1 MEHLGVGRVVE
12 DTRNR
17 TRDGEAGVDFPTYA
31 AYDSE
36 NEYHA
41 ISEDELVPA
50 GRIESIPYVEE
61 VKCLGTIDA
70 RTDFEKAVR
79 RHTDQIA
86 ELLISKNLSYGNSA
100 LDPVRIFSKASRD
113 EQLNVRIDD
122 KLSRIARGEEFR
134 GDNDELDLVGY
145 LVLKMIARESE

>member
-1 MEHLGVGRVVE
+1 MSFEE
-12 DTRNR
+12 ETR
-17 TRDGEAGVDFPTYA
+17 TF
-31 AYDSE
+31 
-36 NEYHA
+36 
-41 ISEDELVPA
+41 
-50 GRIESIPYVEE
+50 
-61 VKCLGTIDA
+61 DA

-100 LDPVRIFSKASRD
+100 LDPIRIFSKASRD

-134 GDNDELDLVGY
+134 GDNDELDLAGY
-145 LVLKMIARESE
+145 LVLKMIAEETE